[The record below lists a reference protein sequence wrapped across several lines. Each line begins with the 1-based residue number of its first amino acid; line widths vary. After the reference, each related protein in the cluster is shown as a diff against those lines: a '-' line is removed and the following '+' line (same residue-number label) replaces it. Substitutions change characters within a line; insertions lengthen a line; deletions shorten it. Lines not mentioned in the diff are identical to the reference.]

1 MRDIAEAI
9 ARRLKL
15 PVKSIAPEEAPAF
28 FGRLARFAGYEAPGI
43 TPRLLRVLDA
53 LDPSAVLIR
62 TAIWNVVAWN
72 RAAIVML
79 GDYSALPPHRRNV
92 LRNIFLD
99 PPVRAV
105 QND

>member
-1 MRDIAEAI
+1 MNIRLNKPLYANINEH
-9 ARRLKL
+9 ARHALRCVNL
-15 PVKSIAPEEAPAF
+15 VHCQEERAARQAF
-28 FGRLARFAGYEAPGI
+28 RYVPDLHRI
-43 TPRLLRVLDA
+43 TSLE
-53 LDPSAVLIR
+53 PSAVLIR